1 MRLPMHTAVFGIY
14 WRNFD
19 RHVHTFRYCMAS
31 NARVLFEQEKVCLIE
46 INQSCPGLDMNAELW
61 QQLLLS
67 THVAVASV
75 DLICGQFDGL

>member
-31 NARVLFEQEKVCLIE
+31 NARVLFEQEEVCLIE
-46 INQSCPGLDMNAELW
+46 IN
-61 QQLLLS
+61 
-67 THVAVASV
+67 
-75 DLICGQFDGL
+75 